1 MNAVSCQEPHKH
13 CCSYSVRQFVC
24 NDDYERYWKALG
36 TDKITPILNNY
47 FGDGVTSQNIFFKI
61 ISDFN
66 IVGDGVPISQNNLIK
81 FYLILLF

>member
-1 MNAVSCQEPHKH
+1 MIGYVGNPYAAAMQEIHINDHKR
-13 CCSYSVRQFVC
+13 SPLY
-24 NDDYERYWKALG
+24 Y
-36 TDKITPILNNY
+36 INNY

-81 FYLILLF
+81 FYVILQFCDG